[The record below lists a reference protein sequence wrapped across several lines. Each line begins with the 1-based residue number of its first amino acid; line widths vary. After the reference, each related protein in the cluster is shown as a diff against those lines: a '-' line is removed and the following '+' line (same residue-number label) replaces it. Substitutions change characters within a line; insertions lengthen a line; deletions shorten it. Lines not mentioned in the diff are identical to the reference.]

1 MQLNDKLLI
10 RSANQTCPRKPDRT
24 SAIAFQNQNN
34 FAPAAKFSFPS
45 ALKFVPPRRDETKL
59 SAPAGYSSRQPRK
72 SYVPFRAF
80 LSSAKKQKIFLK
92 ARLEER
98 AGMVPSEA
106 PLGGAKRGE
115 SLTLCIKG

>member
-45 ALKFVPPRRDETKL
+45 ALKFACGETKL